1 MFCSVFYH
9 LFGCISSRACAE
21 FLKLDYCGI
30 GLGILGCYL
39 CGLHISFECY
49 RDWRIRYEILI
60 IAIMIIAVIYYVH
73 GVQRY
78 IKQNLHVALFIIIA
92 LLGFFPG
99 FHWYYL
105 HGGWTNGFVQ
115 EFFPKLFVLYGIL
128 GLGTIVY
135 LIKLP
140 ERFFPGNFE
149 KQDKFISHW
158 WLLRLF
164 WIHLRQPSN
173 LASLHFMCLCLV
185 VSKWCWFTAISS
197 E

>member
-1 MFCSVFYH
+1 MLCSVFYH
-9 LFGCISSRACAE
+9 LFGCISSRACAD

-60 IAIMIIAVIYYVH
+60 ILIMLFAVVYYIH

-78 IKQNLHVALFIIIA
+78 IQQNIHVALFIIIA

-105 HGGWTNGFVQ
+105 HGGWTNVFVQ

-128 GLGTIVY
+128 GFGTIVY

-140 ERFFPGNFE
+140 ERFFPGYFDFIFASHQIWHICTLSAFIWWYENGVDLLQYRLNNPCQTNGNFLSI
-149 KQDKFISHW
+149 IS
-158 WLLRLF
+158 
-164 WIHLRQPSN
+164 
-173 LASLHFMCLCLV
+173 
-185 VSKWCWFTAISS
+185 
-197 E
+197 